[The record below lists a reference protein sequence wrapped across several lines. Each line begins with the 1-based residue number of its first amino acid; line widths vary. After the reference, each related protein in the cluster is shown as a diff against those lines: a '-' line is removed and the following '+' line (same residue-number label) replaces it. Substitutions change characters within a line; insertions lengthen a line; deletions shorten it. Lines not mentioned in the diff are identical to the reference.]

1 MALNAYLRLQ
11 GERQGEIKGSVTL
24 KGHEGTIM
32 VIAASHSIESPWDP
46 DSGLPIGKRRHE
58 PFVITKEVDK
68 SSPLL
73 YIMLVNNENIPE
85 WELQFWQPSST
96 TGAEIQHYT
105 VKLTNAN
112 ISSIDFRMP
121 NNKDPQ
127 LMKFAEYEEIAFT
140 YQQIQWIWN
149 DGGIK
154 AFDDWM
160 IDR

>member
-1 MALNAYLRLQ
+1 MAPNAYLRLQ

-24 KGHEGTIM
+24 RGHEGTIM
-32 VIAASHSIESPWDP
+32 VIAASHNVESPWDP

-68 SSPLL
+68 STPLL
-73 YIMLVNNENIPE
+73 YTMLVNNENISE

-96 TGAEIQHYT
+96 TGAGIQHYT

-149 DGGIK
+149 DGGITS
-154 AFDDWM
+154 FDDW
-160 IDR
+160 ISRA